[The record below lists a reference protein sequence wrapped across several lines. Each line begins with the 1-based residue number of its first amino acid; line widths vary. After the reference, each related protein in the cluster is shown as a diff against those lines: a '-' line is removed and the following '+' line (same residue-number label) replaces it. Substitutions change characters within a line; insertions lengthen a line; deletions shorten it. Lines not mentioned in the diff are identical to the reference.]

1 MPIKSLDITDYMNT
15 NTLNTSDCASWV
27 TTTATTLNS
36 PTKITLELPNT
47 ITLCAD
53 TTVSLHC
60 TDDLT
65 EQDKAIKA
73 ELAYKIAKQLL
84 QEDLI
89 HVESD
94 DNISTLTRTIR
105 ARVKVIQE

>member
-27 TTTATTLNS
+27 STSTVNS
-36 PTKITLELPNT
+36 PMKISLELPNT
-47 ITLCAD
+47 VTLCAD
-53 TTVSLHC
+53 VRVALDHH
-60 TDDLT
+60 DDLT

-73 ELAYKIAKQLL
+73 ELAYDIARQLL
-84 QEDLI
+84 EEDLI

-94 DNISTLTRTIR
+94 DDISTLTRTIR

>member
-1 MPIKSLDITDYMNT
+1 MPIKSLDLTDYMNT

-27 TTTATTLNS
+27 STSTVNS
-36 PTKITLELPNT
+36 PVKISLELPNT
-47 ITLCAD
+47 VTLYAD
-53 TTVSLHC
+53 ARVAIHRS
-60 TDDLT
+60 DDLT

-73 ELAYKIAKQLL
+73 ELAYDIAKQLL
-84 QEDLI
+84 EEDLI

-94 DNISTLTRTIR
+94 DDISTFTRTIR